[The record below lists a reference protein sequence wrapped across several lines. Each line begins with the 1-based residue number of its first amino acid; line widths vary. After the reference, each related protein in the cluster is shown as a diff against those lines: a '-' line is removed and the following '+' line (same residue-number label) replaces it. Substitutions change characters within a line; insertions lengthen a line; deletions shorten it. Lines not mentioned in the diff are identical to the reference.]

1 MKFFRLLAITF
12 TIFLIFTA
20 CGKSDSTE
28 ESTEPQA
35 KPAASKEV
43 SEISVVFSDQE
54 EYSPGAFTLEKTLAF
69 ISGMRYNAVSTAKLV
84 YVVFANY
91 EATLGLYGID
101 MPAEPGQIAVVV
113 SFKTANKEQ
122 PIEQQMEDY
131 NQMQVATGTY
141 QPAWMGDEEC
151 FQVVYY
157 VGGEEGGLSISDS
170 GAAGTAT
177 LTTSTP
183 EKVSGSIDFTS
194 PNGSTVKGTFNVK
207 IEKDLWKN

>member
-1 MKFFRLLAITF
+1 MKFKHLIAITIA
-12 TIFLIFTA
+12 IFLVFTA
-20 CGKSDSTE
+20 CGKKDGTE
-28 ESTEPQA
+28 APSKSAPSQA
-35 KPAASKEV
+35 SSKEV
-43 SEISVVFSDQE
+43 NEINIVFSDQE
-54 EYSPGAFTLEKTLAF
+54 EYSPGAFTLEKTFAY
-69 ISGMRYNAVSTAKLV
+69 ISGMRYNAASTAKLV

-91 EATLGLYGID
+91 EATLGSYGIN

-131 NQMQVATGTY
+131 NNMQVATGTY
-141 QPAWMGDEEC
+141 EPAWMGEGEC

-157 VGGEEGGLSISDS
+157 VGGEEGGLSLSDRGAS
-170 GAAGTAT
+170 GSAT

-194 PNGSTVKGTFNVK
+194 SKGSTIKGTFNVK